1 MLISKDKRIYIYLFL
16 LILFGSINN
25 KNFTNISFFK
35 IKNTKL
41 VGLNDAEKS
50 NLLTEFEIIKKK
62 NIFFLQKKELIK
74 ILNSNDLIE
83 SFLINKNYPSDIII
97 IIQKTNFLANI
108 NILDENF
115 LIGSNK
121 RLIKS
126 KLSDPNLPTVLGNP
140 SLKDFFLINDE
151 ILKSS
156 IKLTDIKK
164 LYFFPSKRWDLELN
178 SGILIKLPMSNPI
191 NSLNK
196 YFEIKSLPQFN
207 DIEIFDMRVENQ
219 IIVNES

>member
-1 MLISKDKRIYIYLFL
+1 MLLSKDKRILIYLFL

-25 KNFTNISFFK
+25 KHFTNISFFK

-41 VGLNDAEKS
+41 VGLNGVEKS

-207 DIEIFDMRVENQ
+207 DIEMFDMRVENQ

>member
-1 MLISKDKRIYIYLFL
+1 MLISKDKRILIYLFL
-16 LILFGSINN
+16 LIIFGSINN
-25 KNFTNISFFK
+25 KYFTNVSFFK

-50 NLLTEFEIIKKK
+50 NLLTEFEIVKKK

-83 SFLINKNYPSDIII
+83 SFLINKNYPSDLII

>member
-1 MLISKDKRIYIYLFL
+1 MLISKDKRILIYLFL
-16 LILFGSINN
+16 LIIFGSINN
-25 KNFTNISFFK
+25 KYFTNVSFFK

-50 NLLTEFEIIKKK
+50 NLLTEFEIVKKK

-74 ILNSNDLIE
+74 ILNSSNLIE

-207 DIEIFDMRVENQ
+207 DIEMFDMRVENQ

>member
-1 MLISKDKRIYIYLFL
+1 MLLSKDKRILVYLLL

-25 KNFTNISFFK
+25 KHLTNISLFK

-41 VGLNDAEKS
+41 VGLNDMEKA
-50 NLLTEFEIIKKK
+50 NLLVEFRELKNK
-62 NIFFLQKKELIK
+62 NIFFLQKDELIE

-83 SFLINKNYPSDIII
+83 TFLINKKYPSDINI
-97 IIQKTNFLANI
+97 IIQKTTFLANI
-108 NILDENF
+108 EILDENF

-126 KLSDPNLPTVLGNP
+126 ELSNPNLPKVLGNP
-140 SLKDFFLINDE
+140 SLKDFFLINDN
-151 ILKSS
+151 ILQSS
-156 IKLTDIKK
+156 IKLSDIKK

-178 SGILIKLPMSNPI
+178 NGILIKLPMNDPLY
-191 NSLNK
+191 SLNQ
-196 YFEIKSLPQFN
+196 YFQIKKLPQFN
-207 DIEIFDMRVENQ
+207 DVKIFDMRVENQ

>member
-1 MLISKDKRIYIYLFL
+1 MLLSKDKRILIYLFL

-25 KNFTNISFFK
+25 KYFTDISFFK
-35 IKNTKL
+35 IKNTTL
-41 VGLNDAEKS
+41 FGLNDAEKS

-97 IIQKTNFLANI
+97 NIQKTNFLANI

-178 SGILIKLPMSNPI
+178 SGILIKLPISNPI

-207 DIEIFDMRVENQ
+207 DIKIFDLRVKNQ

>member
-1 MLISKDKRIYIYLFL
+1 MLISKDKRILIYLFL
-16 LILFGSINN
+16 LIIFGSINN
-25 KNFTNISFFK
+25 KYFTNVSFFK

-50 NLLTEFEIIKKK
+50 NLLSEFEIVKKK

-83 SFLINKNYPSDIII
+83 SFLINKNYPSDLII

>member
-1 MLISKDKRIYIYLFL
+1 MLISKDKRILIYLFL

-25 KNFTNISFFK
+25 KYFTNISFFK

-41 VGLNDAEKS
+41 VGLNDVEKS

>member
-1 MLISKDKRIYIYLFL
+1 MLISKDKRILIYLFL

-25 KNFTNISFFK
+25 KYFTNISFFK

-41 VGLNDAEKS
+41 VGLNDVEKS

-83 SFLINKNYPSDIII
+83 SFLINKNYPSDINI

-108 NILDENF
+108 NILDESF

>member
-1 MLISKDKRIYIYLFL
+1 MLLSKDKRILIYLFL

-25 KNFTNISFFK
+25 KHFTNISFFN
-35 IKNTKL
+35 IKNMKL
-41 VGLNDAEKS
+41 VGLNDIEKAK
-50 NLLTEFEIIKKK
+50 LLLEFEEIKRK
-62 NIFFLQKKELIK
+62 NIFFLQKNELIE

-83 SFLINKNYPSDIII
+83 SFLINKNYPSDIDIV
-97 IIQKTNFLANI
+97 IQKTTFLANI

-207 DIEIFDMRVENQ
+207 GIEIFDMRVENQ

>member
-1 MLISKDKRIYIYLFL
+1 MLLSKDKRILIYLFL

-25 KNFTNISFFK
+25 KHFTNISFFK

-83 SFLINKNYPSDIII
+83 SFLINKNYPSDINI

-207 DIEIFDMRVENQ
+207 DIKIFDMRVENQ

>member
-1 MLISKDKRIYIYLFL
+1 MLISKDKRILIYLFL

-25 KNFTNISFFK
+25 KYFTNISFFK

-41 VGLNDAEKS
+41 VGLNDVEKS

-83 SFLINKNYPSDIII
+83 SFLINKNYPSDINI

-196 YFEIKSLPQFN
+196 DNLN
-207 DIEIFDMRVENQ
+207 
-219 IIVNES
+219 

>member
-1 MLISKDKRIYIYLFL
+1 MLLSKDKRILVYLLL

-25 KNFTNISFFK
+25 KHFTNISFFK

>member
-1 MLISKDKRIYIYLFL
+1 MLISKDKRILIYLFL
-16 LILFGSINN
+16 LIIFGSINN
-25 KNFTNISFFK
+25 KYFTNVSFFK

-50 NLLTEFEIIKKK
+50 NLLTEFEIVKKK

-83 SFLINKNYPSDIII
+83 SFVINKNYPSDIDI

-108 NILDENF
+108 NILDQNF
-115 LIGSNK
+115 FIGSNK

-140 SLKDFFLINDE
+140 SLKEFFLIKDD
-151 ILKSS
+151 ISKSS

-207 DIEIFDMRVENQ
+207 DIEMFDMRVENQ

>member
-1 MLISKDKRIYIYLFL
+1 MLISKDKRILIYLFL
-16 LILFGSINN
+16 LIIFGSINN
-25 KNFTNISFFK
+25 KYFTNVSFFK

-41 VGLNDAEKS
+41 VGLNDVEKS
-50 NLLTEFEIIKKK
+50 NLLTEFEIVKKK

-140 SLKDFFLINDE
+140 SLKDFFLMNDE

>member
-1 MLISKDKRIYIYLFL
+1 MLISKDKRILIYLFL

-25 KNFTNISFFK
+25 KYFTNISFFK

-41 VGLNDAEKS
+41 VGLNDVEKS

-83 SFLINKNYPSDIII
+83 SFLINKNYPSDINI

-126 KLSDPNLPTVLGNP
+126 KLSNPNLPTVLGNP

>member
-1 MLISKDKRIYIYLFL
+1 MLISKDKRILIYLFL

-25 KNFTNISFFK
+25 KYFSDISFFK

-41 VGLNDAEKS
+41 VGLNDTEKS

-83 SFLINKNYPSDIII
+83 SFLINKNYPSDINI

>member
-1 MLISKDKRIYIYLFL
+1 MLLSKDKRILIYLFL

-25 KNFTNISFFK
+25 KYFTNISFFK

-41 VGLNDAEKS
+41 VGLNDVEKS
-50 NLLTEFEIIKKK
+50 NLLKEFEIIKKK

-140 SLKDFFLINDE
+140 SLKDFFLINDD
-151 ILKSS
+151 ISKSS

-196 YFEIKSLPQFN
+196 YFEIKSLPQFK
-207 DIEIFDMRVENQ
+207 DIKIFDMRVENQ

>member
-1 MLISKDKRIYIYLFL
+1 MLLSKDKRILIYLLL

-25 KNFTNISFFK
+25 KHFTNISLFK
-35 IKNTKL
+35 IKNMKL
-41 VGLNDAEKS
+41 VGLNDMEKI
-50 NLLTEFEIIKKK
+50 NLLLEFEEIKNK
-62 NIFFLQKKELIK
+62 NIFFLKKNELIK

-83 SFLINKNYPSDIII
+83 TFLINKRYPSDINI
-97 IIQKTNFLANI
+97 IIQKTTFLANI
-108 NILDENF
+108 KILDENF

-126 KLSDPNLPTVLGNP
+126 ELSNPNLPTVLGNP
-140 SLKDFFLINDE
+140 SLKDFFLINDN
-151 ILKSS
+151 ISQSS
-156 IKLTDIKK
+156 IKLSDIKK

-178 SGILIKLPMSNPI
+178 SGIFIRLPTNDPI

-196 YFEIKSLPQFN
+196 YFQIKSLPQFN
-207 DIEIFDMRVENQ
+207 DVKIFDMRVKNQ

>member
-1 MLISKDKRIYIYLFL
+1 MLLSKDKRILIYLFL

-25 KNFTNISFFK
+25 KYFTNISFFK

-83 SFLINKNYPSDIII
+83 SFLINKNYPSDINI

-191 NSLNK
+191 NSINK

>member
-1 MLISKDKRIYIYLFL
+1 MLLSKDKRILIYLFL

-25 KNFTNISFFK
+25 KHFTNISFFK

-41 VGLNDAEKS
+41 VGLNDVEKS

-83 SFLINKNYPSDIII
+83 SFLINKNYPSDINI

-126 KLSDPNLPTVLGNP
+126 KLSNPNLPTVLGNP

>member
-1 MLISKDKRIYIYLFL
+1 MLISKDKKILIYLFL
-16 LILFGSINN
+16 LIIFGSINN
-25 KNFTNISFFK
+25 KYFTNVSFFK

-50 NLLTEFEIIKKK
+50 NLLSEFEIVKKK

>member
-1 MLISKDKRIYIYLFL
+1 MLLSKDKRILIYLFL

-25 KNFTNISFFK
+25 KHFTNISFFK

-41 VGLNDAEKS
+41 VGLNDVEKS
-50 NLLTEFEIIKKK
+50 NLLKEFEIIKKK

-178 SGILIKLPMSNPI
+178 NGILIKLPMNDPLY
-191 NSLNK
+191 SLNQ
-196 YFEIKSLPQFN
+196 YFQIKKLPQFN
-207 DIEIFDMRVENQ
+207 GVKIFDMRVENQ
-219 IIVNES
+219 IIINES

>member
-1 MLISKDKRIYIYLFL
+1 MLISKDKRILIYLFL

-25 KNFTNISFFK
+25 KYFTNISFFK

-41 VGLNDAEKS
+41 VGLNDVEKS
-50 NLLTEFEIIKKK
+50 NLLKEFEIIKKK

-207 DIEIFDMRVENQ
+207 DIEMFDMRVENQ

>member
-1 MLISKDKRIYIYLFL
+1 MLLSKDKRILIYLLL

-25 KNFTNISFFK
+25 KHFTNISFFK
-35 IKNTKL
+35 IKNMKL
-41 VGLNDAEKS
+41 VGLNDMEKM
-50 NLLTEFEIIKKK
+50 NLLLEFEEIRNK
-62 NIFFLQKKELIK
+62 NIFFLQKNKLIK

-83 SFLINKNYPSDIII
+83 TFMIYKRYPSDINII
-97 IIQKTNFLANI
+97 VQKTTFLANI
-108 NILDENF
+108 KILDENF

-126 KLSDPNLPTVLGNP
+126 KLSNPNLPTVLGNP
-140 SLKDFFLINDE
+140 SLKDFFLLNDN

-156 IKLTDIKK
+156 IKLSDIKK

-178 SGILIKLPMSNPI
+178 SGIFIKLPMNDPI

-196 YFEIKSLPQFN
+196 YFQIKSLPQFN
-207 DIEIFDMRVENQ
+207 DVKIFDMRVENQ

>member
-1 MLISKDKRIYIYLFL
+1 MLISKDKRILIYLFL

-25 KNFTNISFFK
+25 KYFTNISFFK

-41 VGLNDAEKS
+41 VGLNDVEKS

-108 NILDENF
+108 NILDESF

-219 IIVNES
+219 IIINES

>member
-1 MLISKDKRIYIYLFL
+1 M
-16 LILFGSINN
+16 
-25 KNFTNISFFK
+25 
-35 IKNTKL
+35 
-41 VGLNDAEKS
+41 
-50 NLLTEFEIIKKK
+50 
-62 NIFFLQKKELIK
+62 
-74 ILNSNDLIE
+74 
-83 SFLINKNYPSDIII
+83 INKNYPSDINI

-126 KLSDPNLPTVLGNP
+126 KLSYPNLPTVLGNP
-140 SLKDFFLINDE
+140 SLEDFFLINDD

-196 YFEIKSLPQFN
+196 YFEIKILPQFN
-207 DIEIFDMRVENQ
+207 DIKIFDMRIEDQ
-219 IIVNES
+219 IIVNER

>member
-1 MLISKDKRIYIYLFL
+1 MLLSKDKRILIYLFL

-25 KNFTNISFFK
+25 KYFTNISFFK

-41 VGLNDAEKS
+41 VGLNHEEKL

-97 IIQKTNFLANI
+97 NIQKTNFLANI

-178 SGILIKLPMSNPI
+178 SGILIKLPISNPI

-207 DIEIFDMRVENQ
+207 DIKIFDLRVKNQ

>member
-1 MLISKDKRIYIYLFL
+1 MLISKDKRILIYLFL
-16 LILFGSINN
+16 LIIFGSINN
-25 KNFTNISFFK
+25 KYFTNVSFFK

-41 VGLNDAEKS
+41 VGLNDVEKS
-50 NLLTEFEIIKKK
+50 NLLSEFEIVKKK

-83 SFLINKNYPSDIII
+83 SFLINKNYPSDINI

>member
-1 MLISKDKRIYIYLFL
+1 MLISKDKKILIYLFL
-16 LILFGSINN
+16 LIIFGSINN
-25 KNFTNISFFK
+25 KYFTNVSFFK

-207 DIEIFDMRVENQ
+207 GIEIFDMRVENQ

>member
-1 MLISKDKRIYIYLFL
+1 MLLSKDKRILVYLLL

-25 KNFTNISFFK
+25 KHFTNISFFK

-41 VGLNDAEKS
+41 VGLKNTEKT
-50 NLLTEFEIIKKK
+50 NLLLEFEEIKKK
-62 NIFFLQKKELIK
+62 NIFFLKKNELIK
-74 ILNSNDLIE
+74 ILNSNNLIE
-83 SFLINKNYPSDIII
+83 SFLINKIYPSDINI
-97 IIQKTNFLANI
+97 IIQKTTFLANI
-108 NILDENF
+108 KILDENF

-121 RLIKS
+121 KLIKS
-126 KLSDPNLPTVLGNP
+126 ELINPNLPTVLGNP
-140 SLKDFFLINDE
+140 SLKDFFLINDD
-151 ILKSS
+151 ILQSS
-156 IKLTDIKK
+156 IKMSDIKK

-196 YFEIKSLPQFN
+196 YFQIKSLPQFN
-207 DIEIFDMRVENQ
+207 EVTIFDMRVKNQ

>member
-1 MLISKDKRIYIYLFL
+1 MLISKDKRILIYLFL

-25 KNFTNISFFK
+25 KYFTNISFFK

-191 NSLNK
+191 NSINK

>member
-1 MLISKDKRIYIYLFL
+1 MLLSKDKRILIYLFL

-25 KNFTNISFFK
+25 KYFANISFFK

-50 NLLTEFEIIKKK
+50 NLLSEFEIVKKK

>member
-1 MLISKDKRIYIYLFL
+1 MLRSKDKRILIYLFL

-25 KNFTNISFFK
+25 KHFTNISFFK

-41 VGLNDAEKS
+41 VGLNDVEKA
-50 NLLTEFEIIKKK
+50 NLLLEFEEIKKE
-62 NIFFLQKKELIK
+62 NIFFISKKELIK

-83 SFLINKNYPSDIII
+83 SFVINKNYPSDIDI

-108 NILDENF
+108 NILDQNF
-115 LIGSNK
+115 FIGSNK

-140 SLKDFFLINDE
+140 SLKEFFLIKDD
-151 ILKSS
+151 ISKSS

-191 NSLNK
+191 DSLNK
-196 YFEIKSLPQFN
+196 FFEIKSLPQFN
-207 DIEIFDMRVENQ
+207 DIKVFDMRVENQ